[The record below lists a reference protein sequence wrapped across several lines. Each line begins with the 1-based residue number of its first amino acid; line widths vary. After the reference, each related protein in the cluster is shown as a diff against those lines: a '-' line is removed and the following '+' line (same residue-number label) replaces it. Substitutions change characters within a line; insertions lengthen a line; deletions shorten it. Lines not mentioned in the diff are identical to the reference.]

1 MSHQLEERE
10 SLMTQLTRGR
20 QAVLQQMDELKRV
33 NEEEVKVKQLQT
45 AS

>member
-20 QAVLQQMDELKRV
+20 QAALQQTDELKRV
-33 NEEEVKVKQLQT
+33 NEEEVKVGQHRT
-45 AS
+45 S